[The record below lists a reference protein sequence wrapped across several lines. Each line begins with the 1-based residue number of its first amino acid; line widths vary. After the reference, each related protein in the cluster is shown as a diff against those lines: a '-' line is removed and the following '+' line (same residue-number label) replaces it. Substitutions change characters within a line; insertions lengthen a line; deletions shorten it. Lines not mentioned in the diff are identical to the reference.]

1 MLIDVSLLQLAFT
14 RANEPPVIPWY
25 HYVPVKVDYVSPQA
39 PFIRAKLISSSRT
52 FMIVRWKLF
61 VTALLT
67 SLSVMAFFVGT
78 PDGRGNH
85 DRIANRLAE
94 NGRHWAGRYVSPSS
108 AKRCELTSLQW
119 RRNDMA
125 SYMYR
130 LILEW
135 ARIIHDGGEVDYV
148 P

>member
-1 MLIDVSLLQLAFT
+1 MYVLKLHTSERSSLQLQSDLYDSTLEALF
-14 RANEPPVIPWY
+14 
-25 HYVPVKVDYVSPQA
+25 DCCSD
-39 PFIRAKLISSSRT
+39 IS
-52 FMIVRWKLF
+52 
-61 VTALLT
+61 
-67 SLSVMAFFVGT
+67 SVMAFFVGT

-94 NGRHWAGRYVSPSS
+94 NGRHWAGRYVSPSG
-108 AKRCELTSLQW
+108 AKRWKLTSLQW

-135 ARIIHDGGEVDYV
+135 ARIIHDGGDVDYV
-148 P
+148 PPILV